1 MRTQRMRRH
10 YSAYRSV
17 GPVDFLLRKTSEMIR
32 VPINLLRTII
42 VFAITTTLSTSVFAQ
57 SFVPGFEDVPLMP
70 GLRVVPE
77 SGHFFESTA
86 GRLIEI
92 RASGAVASLAVE
104 RFYWETMP
112 ALGWRYRKDGSFERT
127 NEVLLIES
135 RRTNGNTI
143 VTFRLF
149 PRSK

>member
-1 MRTQRMRRH
+1 MIKVPT
-10 YSAYRSV
+10 
-17 GPVDFLLRKTSEMIR
+17 DLLCS
-32 VPINLLRTII
+32 II
-42 VFAITTTLSTSVFAQ
+42 AFAVAATLSVPAFAQ

-70 GLRVVPE
+70 GLRVVSN
-77 SGHFFESTA
+77 SGHFFESPA

-92 RASGAVASLAVE
+92 SASGAVARPDVN
-104 RFYWETMP
+104 RFYQETMP
-112 ALGWRYRKDGSFERT
+112 ALGWQRSDDGSFERT

-135 RRTNGNTI
+135 RGHSGNVT

>member
-1 MRTQRMRRH
+1 
-10 YSAYRSV
+10 
-17 GPVDFLLRKTSEMIR
+17 MIR

-104 RFYWETMP
+104 RFYWETKP
-112 ALGWRYRKDGSFERT
+112 ALGWRHRKDGSFERT

-135 RRTNGNTI
+135 RRTNGNTT

>member
-1 MRTQRMRRH
+1 MCTRRMRRH
-10 YSAYRSV
+10 HSAYRAV
-17 GPVDFLLRKTSEMIR
+17 GPFDFLLRKTSEMIR
-32 VPINLLRTII
+32 VPTNMLHTII
-42 VFAITTTLSTSVFAQ
+42 AFAISATLSVPVFAQ

-70 GLRVVPE
+70 GLRVVRD
-77 SGHFFESTA
+77 SGHFFESPA

-92 RASGAVASLAVE
+92 RASGAVTSPAVD

-112 ALGWRYRKDGSFERT
+112 ALGWWRREDGSFERT
-127 NEVLLIES
+127 NEVLLIETRGTS
-135 RRTNGNTI
+135 GNLT

>member
-1 MRTQRMRRH
+1 MCIRRMRWH
-10 YSAYRSV
+10 YSAYRAV
-17 GPVDFLLRKTSEMIR
+17 GPFDFLLRKTSEMIR
-32 VPINLLRTII
+32 FPTNMLRII
-42 VFAITTTLSTSVFAQ
+42 IAFAISVILSVPVFAQ

-77 SGHFFESTA
+77 SSHFFESSA

-92 RASGAVASLAVE
+92 RASGAVASPAVE

-112 ALGWRYRKDGSFERT
+112 ALGWRHRKDGSFERT

-135 RRTNGNTI
+135 RRTNGKTT